1 MLGRR
6 VLAGLRDQFA
16 GVIVANEGQ
25 DDVTG
30 RLTIAPA
37 KRTVILSVSTPSDRW
52 RGGVWMLAGGRS
64 STMVGLSVESERLV
78 DRIYEAGLVP
88 DLWPDLLV

>member
-52 RGGVWMLAGGRS
+52 RGGVWMLAGADRRRWLVFRWS
-64 STMVGLSVESERLV
+64 LSNWSTAFTRPGSFLTCGP
-78 DRIYEAGLVP
+78 IF
-88 DLWPDLLV
+88 